1 MHAQGLLMLGKLRT
15 KGRVLGAEFL
25 SIGRLGRLGRL
36 IMRDTEILIHRNA
49 HLPADRADR
58 VNRRIFD
65 VAAKELGDGAD
76 GKVGIFSDVLVCFV
90 RSDRLLLLTAQIR

>member
-1 MHAQGLLMLGKLRT
+1 MHAQGLLLLGKLRT
-15 KGRVLGAEFL
+15 KGRVLGAEFF

-36 IMRDTEILIHRNA
+36 IMRNAEILIHRNA

-58 VNRRIFD
+58 VNGRIFD

-76 GKVGIFSDVLVCFV
+76 GKVGIFGDVLICFV

>member
-1 MHAQGLLMLGKLRT
+1 MHTQGFLLLGKLRT
-15 KGRVLGAEFL
+15 KGRVLGAEFF

-36 IMRDTEILIHRNA
+36 IMRDAEILIHRNA

-65 VAAKELGDGAD
+65 VAAKELGDGTD
-76 GKVGIFSDVLVCFV
+76 GKIGIFGYILICFV
-90 RSDRLLLLTAQIR
+90 RSDRLLLLTA

>member
-1 MHAQGLLMLGKLRT
+1 MHAQGLLLLGKLRT
-15 KGRVLGAEFL
+15 KGHGLGTEFF

-36 IMRDTEILIHRNA
+36 IMRNAEILIHRNA

-76 GKVGIFSDVLVCFV
+76 GKVGIFGDVLICFV
-90 RSDRLLLLTAQIR
+90 RSDRLLLLTA

>member
-1 MHAQGLLMLGKLRT
+1 MLSKLHT
-15 KGRVLGAEFL
+15 KRRVLGAEFL

-36 IMRDTEILIHRNA
+36 IMRDAEILIHRNA

-76 GKVGIFSDVLVCFV
+76 GKVGIFGDVLICFV

>member
-1 MHAQGLLMLGKLRT
+1 MHAQGLLLLGKLRT
-15 KGRVLGAEFL
+15 KHRSLGEEFFR
-25 SIGRLGRLGRL
+25 IGRLGRLV
-36 IMRDTEILIHRNA
+36 MRDAEILIHRNA

-65 VAAKELGDGAD
+65 VAAKELGYGAD
-76 GKVGIFSDVLVCFV
+76 GKVGIFGYILICFV